1 MTTPRNAPDSVGL
14 AIAREIQQKVH
25 PAEIILGGSRAVG
38 EHRPNSDVDLTAIAP
53 DDDSAERTKEIFRE
67 LLEGKTGTP
76 VVNAYAVTRAEFQ
89 RWALQAQSF
98 AGQAARYGVT
108 PEGRSLDYRPE
119 REPTPEEIRELTLY
133 WLRFAQNHWTITGFL
148 LEEDELC
155 HVECLG
161 RMVQW
166 GLERGFKGLLA
177 SYNDPVKFRRDAAF
191 LWRHVESV
199 QPIADREGTRAMENP
214 LAATTGPDGTGC
226 RLTAFSDAYRKGTD
240 YPGMSD
246 EELEAVK
253 RWARP
258 AIGALITE
266 ALARSGATREDLRR
280 AMRGG

>member
-1 MTTPRNAPDSVGL
+1 MTTPRNAPDPVGL
-14 AIAREIQQKVH
+14 AIAQEIQQKAH
-25 PAEIILGGSRAVG
+25 PAEVILGGSRAVG
-38 EHRPNSDVDLTAIAP
+38 EHHPDSDVDLTAIAP
-53 DDDSAERTKEIFRE
+53 DEDGAERTKEILKE
-67 LLEGKTGTP
+67 LLEGKTSVP
-76 VVNAYAVTRAEFQ
+76 VVNAYAVTQAEFQ

-108 PEGRSLDYRPE
+108 PDGQSLDYRPE

-133 WLRFAQNHWTITGFL
+133 WLRFAHNHWTITGFL

-161 RMVQW
+161 RMAQW

-177 SYNDPVKFRRDAAF
+177 ADNDPIKFRRNAAF
-191 LWRHVESV
+191 LWRHVETV
-199 QPIADREGTRAMENP
+199 RPIADREGARAIENL

-226 RLTAFSDAYRKGTD
+226 RLTAFSDAYRRGTE

-258 AIGALITE
+258 AIDALITE
-266 ALARSGATREDLRR
+266 ALARSGTTREDLRQ